1 MPFAVYDYLFK
12 ALASD
17 RPDQPFGIS
26 ILPRRSGA
34 IGLSRIPIARNRR
47 ATREPQT

>member
-1 MPFAVYDYLFK
+1 MPFAVYDHLVK

-34 IGLSRIPIARNRR
+34 FGLSRIPIARNRR
-47 ATREPQT
+47 AAMAP